1 MEGAS
6 VIFFFI
12 LSTNYNLQE
21 DEQGGFDP
29 PCSLSTCL
37 TRTGGGF
44 SPPRLLST
52 CFDANEEGS
61 TLFIIDLF

>member
-6 VIFFFI
+6 AIFFFI

-29 PCSLSTCL
+29 PCLLLTYL
-37 TRTGGGF
+37 TRTGGF
-44 SPPRLLST
+44 SPPHLLST